1 MVGGGR
7 SGTQSQGE
15 AGGEISRA
23 EPEEEPEL
31 PVVVPDL
38 ILKMLEGYSCYIN

>member
-7 SGTQSQGE
+7 YRTGSRGE

-23 EPEEEPEL
+23 EPAEEPEL

-38 ILKMLEGYSCYIN
+38 IGDVSLA